1 MFGLILAIGI
11 WLWWAYNKIVPKFEA
26 CNMTFSNI
34 ETELSRRL
42 DLYLSASDVLKDGS
56 EFEKGV
62 FVKVTELRTRTDLSV
77 DQKVSSIKNLLAV
90 AENNPNV
97 NSISLF
103 NNMQRAINETESR
116 IQIARQSF
124 NNAVNEY
131 NVLISQFPMNI
142 AAKIL
147 KFKKRDYFE
156 NKS

>member
-11 WLWWAYNKIVPKFEA
+11 WLWWAYNKIVPKFEL

-62 FVKVTELRTRTDLSV
+62 FIKVTELRTRTDLSV
-77 DQKVSSIKNLLAV
+77 DQKVSGIKNLLAV
-90 AENNPNV
+90 AENNPTV
-97 NSISLF
+97 NAISLF

-116 IQIARQSF
+116 IQVSRELF
-124 NNAVNEY
+124 NNAVNDY
-131 NVLISQFPMNI
+131 NTLISKFPMNI

>member
-1 MFGLILAIGI
+1 MA
-11 WLWWAYNKIVPKFEA
+11 
-26 CNMTFSNI
+26 FSNI

-42 DLYLSASDVLKDGS
+42 DLYLNASDVLKDGS

-97 NSISLF
+97 NAISLF
-103 NNMQRAINETESR
+103 SNMQRAINETESR
-116 IQIARQSF
+116 IQVSREIY
-124 NNAVNEY
+124 NNAVNDY
-131 NVLISQFPMNI
+131 NTLIIKFPMNI

-147 KFKKRDYFE
+147 KFKKREYFE
-156 NKS
+156 NKSWSISLFLV

>member
-1 MFGLILAIGI
+1 MLGLILIFLI

-42 DLYLSASDVLKDGS
+42 DLYVNVSDVLKDGS

-77 DQKVSSIKNLLAV
+77 EEKVSGIKNLLAV
-90 AENNPNV
+90 AENNPNI
-97 NSISLF
+97 NSIGLF
-103 NNMQRAINETESR
+103 SNMQRAMNETESR
-116 IQIARQSF
+116 IQSARQLF

-156 NKS
+156 NNS